1 MPTFHLIL
9 FLAFVLA
16 IVWMPFSPISA
27 AILAVLTL
35 VWNFYCG
42 HFSWERFFKTI
53 GLTILLIGLPLL
65 LICLWEPGAT
75 GRTLV
80 IAFRSLLILLTVS
93 TLPNLLP
100 SNKLGIALRG
110 LHLPKP
116 LFLLLLQ
123 IFLQL
128 SRLRSQTERLLQAIR
143 LRRAVSRFGILA
155 PSCLRS
161 LPTLWMFRCAHTA
174 ERTARAM
181 ELRGFGTEEEPAPE
195 EKRI

>member
-1 MPTFHLIL
+1 MPY
-9 FLAFVLA
+9 
-16 IVWMPFSPISA
+16 SPISA
-27 AILAVLTL
+27 TVLAALTL
-35 VWNFYCG
+35 AWNFYCG
-42 HFSWERFFKTI
+42 HFSWKRFFKTI
-53 GLTILLIGLPLL
+53 CLTILLIGLPLL
-65 LICLWEPGAT
+65 LICLWDPSAT
-75 GRTLV
+75 RRTLD

-93 TLPNLLP
+93 ALPNLLP
-100 SNKLGIALRG
+100 LSKLEQALRG

-128 SRLRSQTERLLQAIR
+128 SRLRLQSKRLLQAIQ
-143 LRRAVSRFGILA
+143 LRHAISRFGMLT

-181 ELRGFGTEEEPAPE
+181 EMRGFGTEEEIEPK